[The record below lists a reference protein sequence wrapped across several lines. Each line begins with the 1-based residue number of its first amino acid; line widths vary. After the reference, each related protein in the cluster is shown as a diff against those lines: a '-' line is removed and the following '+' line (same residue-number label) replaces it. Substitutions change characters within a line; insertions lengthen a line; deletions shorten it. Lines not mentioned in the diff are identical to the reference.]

1 MKFSVITV
9 CFNSF
14 EFLGQTIESVLS
26 QEYSD
31 LEYIIVDGGS
41 TDGTLDL
48 IHGYADQ
55 DTRIKWCSEPDRGIA
70 DAMNKG
76 VARAGG
82 QVITH
87 LNSDDY
93 YRHNRVLSQ
102 VAECFKFAP
111 GTGWLTAGF
120 NFVSVNGSFIREIR
134 VRRYS
139 FRRLLRGN
147 IILHPSTFITHEAF
161 NEAGGFDASLQYCM
175 DYDLFLR
182 LGMLSPPFILD
193 EQLTCFRVHPD
204 SRSVSQSEKA
214 YAEEYQV
221 RMKYLAGMGRWK
233 WFYALDYQIKRRL
246 NKIFYR
252 GLLASSKPRS

>member
-1 MKFSVITV
+1 MKISVITV

-14 EFLGQTIESVLS
+14 EFIGQTIDSVLS
-26 QEYSD
+26 QDYSD
-31 LEYIIVDGGS
+31 LEYVIVDGGS

-48 IHGYADQ
+48 IRNYAEQ
-55 DTRIKWCSEPDRGIA
+55 DARIKWSSEPDQGIA

-82 QVITH
+82 ELITH

-93 YRHNRVLSQ
+93 YLHDQVLSQ
-102 VAECFKFAP
+102 VASCFQSAP
-111 GTGWLTAGF
+111 GTNWLTAGF
-120 NFVSVNGSFIREIR
+120 NFISENGSFIREIR

-139 FRRLLRGN
+139 FRRLVRGN
-147 IILHPSTFITHEAF
+147 IILHPSTFITREAF
-161 NEAGGFDASLQYCM
+161 HETGGFNPSLQYCM

-182 LGMLSPPFILD
+182 LGMRSSPFILD

-221 RMKYLAGMGRWK
+221 RMKFLNETGRSK
-233 WFYALDYQIKRRL
+233 WLYALDYQVKRRL
-246 NKIFYR
+246 NKVFYR
-252 GLLASSKPRS
+252 GLLASNRRTN